1 MQKISTIGTLALIG
15 LVLAGVGW
23 YVLFPKIVTMTDYA
37 NKEYGFQFSLPES
50 WVGYSIV
57 PDTWK
62 GYVPGTSG
70 DTVAEQGPLISIRH
84 PRWTAEIPRQDI
96 PIMIFTIQQWNF
108 LQQDKFH
115 IGAAPVGPHELGRNA
130 RYVFA
135 LPARYNY
142 AFPAGYEEVE
152 TILANNPLHVF

>member
-1 MQKISTIGTLALIG
+1 MKKVSIIGILTLISII
-15 LVLAGVGW
+15 LAGTAW
-23 YVLFPKIVTMTDYA
+23 HVLSPNILGVPTYT
-37 NKEYGFQFSLPES
+37 NKEYGFQFSLPKS
-50 WVGYSIV
+50 WAGYSIV

-62 GYVPGTSG
+62 GYAPGTSDG
-70 DTVAEQGPLISIRH
+70 TVAEQGPLISIRH

-96 PIMIFTIQQWNF
+96 PIMVFTIQQWNL

-115 IGAAPVGPHELGRNA
+115 IGAAPIGPRELGRNA
-130 RYVFA
+130 QYVFA

-152 TILANNPLHVF
+152 TILANNPLHAF